1 MTKRIIDLSIRGLE
15 KLPIP
20 ESFDSIFDLIDP
32 TTGIK
37 SVTTDKIDFNIF
49 FLLKY
54 K

>member
-1 MTKRIIDLSIRGLE
+1 M
-15 KLPIP
+15 
-20 ESFDSIFDLIDP
+20 FDLIDP
-32 TTGIK
+32 MTGIK